1 MMLWMKTNNN
11 NKKVTFLRSQ
21 EKVPCMQQFVFLEG
35 PFRMLQVSDKSSELD
50 YDITK
55 TISNR

>member
-1 MMLWMKTNNN
+1 MKTNNN